1 MMIVMKEGAT
11 QAEVDAVIRR
21 VESVGAHA
29 HISAGELV
37 TVIGAIGDREHVA
50 NLGLEGAP
58 GVDHLVPILKPYKL
72 ASLQYRRGDRTVLEI
87 DGRRIGGEHFA
98 TIAGPCTVE
107 SREVLLDAA
116 RTVRD
121 AGAQFLRGG
130 AYKPRTSPYSFQ
142 GLGEAGLRLLAEAK
156 AETGLPIV
164 TELMDVRDLEPV
176 LEVADV
182 VQLGARNMQNYTLL
196 TEVGRAGKPV
206 LLKRGLSAT
215 LEELLMAAEYILKE
229 GNEQVMLCERGIRT
243 YEPSYR
249 FTLDLMAVPVL
260 RELTHLPI
268 VIDPSHAAGKRS
280 LVEPLSLAAAAAGAD
295 GIIVEIHPSPEDAV
309 CDGPQALYADDF
321 AAYLRKLEAAAELA
335 GKQFTTV
342 CDAAHAA
349 SRVLPRRDRVRIAVL
364 GVGLIGGSIGLA
376 AREYVEDAEVV
387 GFGRDPERLRMAV
400 ERGAIHR
407 AAASMDEA
415 VEGAQLCFACAPV
428 GVLPELVRAALEAS
442 GPDTVVTDVGSTKQ
456 DLVERTPDPR
466 FVGGHPIAGAETAG
480 VEHARADLFQGAV
493 WYLTPHE
500 QSGGLLYERLH
511 RFVVD
516 VGARPVAVDA
526 ETHDRLVAVFSHLPH
541 VLANVLASQAA
552 GRLLEHGEALRQV
565 GPSFRDMTRVAGAN
579 TAMWSDIYRS
589 NRAAIIEEI
598 SAFRRELD
606 EVENLLRDG
615 GVEGWNDRARDDRRA
630 LLEAGSA
637 EGPVHELRIT
647 VPNRPGI
654 VAQVALELGR
664 AGVNIVDMA
673 LAPASDMR
681 TGAMTLWIA
690 GDSQATRARELIEAL
705 GFPVGSE

>member
-1 MMIVMKEGAT
+1 MMIVMKEGASE
-11 QAEVDAVIRR
+11 AEIAAVAKR
-21 VESVGAHA
+21 VESVGAQA

-72 ASLQYRRGDRTVLEI
+72 ASLQYRREQRTVLEI
-87 DGRRIGGEHFA
+87 DGRRIGGDHFA

-116 RTVRD
+116 RTVKD

-164 TELMDVRDLEPV
+164 TELMDVRDLDPV

-196 TEVGRAGKPV
+196 TEVGRSGKPV

-229 GNEQVMLCERGIRT
+229 GNEAVMLCERGIRT

-295 GIIVEIHPSPEDAV
+295 GIIVEVHPCPEEAV

-335 GKQFTTV
+335 GKQFSTV
-342 CDAAHAA
+342 
-349 SRVLPRRDRVRIAVL
+349 
-364 GVGLIGGSIGLA
+364 
-376 AREYVEDAEVV
+376 
-387 GFGRDPERLRMAV
+387 
-400 ERGAIHR
+400 
-407 AAASMDEA
+407 
-415 VEGAQLCFACAPV
+415 
-428 GVLPELVRAALEAS
+428 
-442 GPDTVVTDVGSTKQ
+442 
-456 DLVERTPDPR
+456 
-466 FVGGHPIAGAETAG
+466 
-480 VEHARADLFQGAV
+480 
-493 WYLTPHE
+493 
-500 QSGGLLYERLH
+500 
-511 RFVVD
+511 
-516 VGARPVAVDA
+516 
-526 ETHDRLVAVFSHLPH
+526 
-541 VLANVLASQAA
+541 
-552 GRLLEHGEALRQV
+552 
-565 GPSFRDMTRVAGAN
+565 
-579 TAMWSDIYRS
+579 
-589 NRAAIIEEI
+589 
-598 SAFRRELD
+598 
-606 EVENLLRDG
+606 
-615 GVEGWNDRARDDRRA
+615 
-630 LLEAGSA
+630 
-637 EGPVHELRIT
+637 
-647 VPNRPGI
+647 
-654 VAQVALELGR
+654 
-664 AGVNIVDMA
+664 
-673 LAPASDMR
+673 
-681 TGAMTLWIA
+681 
-690 GDSQATRARELIEAL
+690 
-705 GFPVGSE
+705 